1 MLTEKQTT
9 NIATAIF
16 LIPIIGIIALGLNFY
31 NEKNCLKFGKFYNIE
46 TRERFFQG
54 CQFKE
59 KDEWKAIKK
68 FQSFKL
74 PVISFA
80 QDINIK
86 I

>member
-9 NIATAIF
+9 NIIALTF
-16 LIPIIGIIALGLNFY
+16 LMPVIGLLALGLNFY
-31 NEKNCLKFGKFYNIE
+31 NEKNCLKFGKFYKIE

-74 PVISFA
+74 PVISYT
-80 QDINIK
+80 QYINIT